1 MSVDV
6 TTTGA
11 VLGFS
16 HMQLLATDVDASAA
30 WFRLVLGMEE
40 LGRGPLNDGG
50 AGGRYVALRHPTA
63 RFVIGIQTATDDERP
78 AIRGGAVEHL
88 SFAVADLG
96 TLQARRAELEAAGVD
111 VEPMHDEVA
120 SHNVRMHSPD
130 GLVVELTTPRTS
142 TSPTRA

>member
-1 MSVDV
+1 MSVDAS
-6 TTTGA
+6 TKGA

-30 WFRLVLGMEE
+30 WFQLVLGMEE
-40 LGRGPLNDGG
+40 LGRGPLADGV
-50 AGGRYVALRHPTA
+50 GRYVALRHPTA

-120 SHNVRMHSPD
+120 SHNVRMRSPD

-142 TSPTRA
+142 TNPTRA